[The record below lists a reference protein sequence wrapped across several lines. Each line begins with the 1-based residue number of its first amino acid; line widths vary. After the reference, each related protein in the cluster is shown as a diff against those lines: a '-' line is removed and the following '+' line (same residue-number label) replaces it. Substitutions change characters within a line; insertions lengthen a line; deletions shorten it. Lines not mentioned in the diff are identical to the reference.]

1 MTVPEGDPDV
11 LGSPPVI
18 AQRITE
24 DMARKGIILAGG
36 AGSRLHP
43 MTQAVVKQLLPV
55 YDKPLVYYPI
65 SVLMLAGIRDILVI
79 TTPRDRSVFEDLL
92 GDGARFGVRL
102 SYAVQPSPNG
112 LAEAFIIGRDFV
124 GQDPVTLIL
133 GDNIFYG
140 HALED
145 SLARANE
152 AKAGA
157 VVFGYRVSDPERYG
171 VIGFDLS
178 GKPNSIEEKPI
189 HPKSHFAVTGL
200 YFYDNTV
207 LDIAATIKPSPR
219 GELEI
224 TDVNRVYLERGALQC
239 ELLGRGFAW
248 LDAGTPD
255 SLLESAHFVQT
266 IERRQGLK
274 IACLEEIAYR
284 RGFIDKAALLKT
296 AEAIAKSDYGKYL
309 IKIAQEA

>member
-1 MTVPEGDPDV
+1 MH
-11 LGSPPVI
+11 
-18 AQRITE
+18 TE
-24 DMARKGIILAGG
+24 PTKRRKGIVLAGG
-36 AGSRLHP
+36 SGTRLHP

-65 SVLMLAGIRDILVI
+65 SVLMLAGIQDILII
-79 TTPRDRSVFEDLL
+79 TTPRDRAAFETLL
-92 GDGARFGVRL
+92 GDGARFGVRFT
-102 SYAVQPSPNG
+102 YAVQPSPNG

-124 GQDPVTLIL
+124 GDDPVTLIL

-140 HALED
+140 HDLHANLESANGAD
-145 SLARANE
+145 S
-152 AKAGA
+152 GA

-171 VIGFDLS
+171 VIGFDQN
-178 GKPNSIEEKPI
+178 GRPNSIEEKPTA
-189 HPKSHFAVTGL
+189 PKSHYAVTGL
-200 YFYDNTV
+200 YFYDNAV
-207 LDIAATIKPSPR
+207 LDIAASIKPSAR

-224 TDVNRVYLERGALQC
+224 TDVNRVYLERGALRC
-239 ELLGRGFAW
+239 EMLGRGFAW

-284 RGFIDKAALLKT
+284 KGFIDRAQLLAA
-296 AEAIAKSDYGKYL
+296 AEPIAKSDYGKYL
-309 IKIAQEA
+309 MKIANDVE